1 MINAKLNLIV
11 LLLNEETFKYNIV
24 SLSDSLIELPSIL
37 IEPFQDIDE
46 SIRLL
51 FKNHLSVSNEEILS
65 FDYRLIDINIQDVL
79 NIYYF
84 SIISH
89 DIETTNSCKLSIK
102 NYEFNLPNLA
112 KILQRLR

>member
-1 MINAKLNLIV
+1 MINAKLNLVI

-24 SLSDSLIELPSIL
+24 SLSDSLIELPSL
-37 IEPFQDIDE
+37 SVEPFQDIDD

-51 FKNHLSVSNEEILS
+51 FKNHLSVSNEETLS

-89 DIETTNSCKLSIK
+89 DIQTINSYKLPIK
-102 NYEFNLPNLA
+102 KYEFNLPNLA
-112 KILQRLR
+112 KILQRLH